1 MSQTNS
7 SVRSSIAE
15 RGFRRKSSGQMGA
28 PVEKPKN
35 TSSALARL
43 FGYFRQEMILVIILA
58 LAVSFSVIAGVL
70 APRFQSQA
78 IDHLVSRSFSEVS
91 GVLALMILLYALHG
105 AATLLQGYLSARLS
119 QRIIGRLRGD
129 LFHKIVNLPVSYLD
143 SRSHG
148 DIMSRM
154 TNDAE
159 NVSTV
164 ISQSLSSLFSGIL
177 TLIGTIIVMLSFNV
191 PLTLLTCSSVILSIW
206 LTKIIS
212 ELMHKYYVMRQ
223 TLLGQLNG
231 TVEEKITNTK
241 TVTAYNLQDAVIK
254 DFSKTSDEL
263 TKAGIIAE
271 IIAGSMGPLHN
282 MLNNVSFVIVAA
294 FGAWFALR
302 GFISIGV
309 ISAFVVYSKQFSRPI
324 NELAQLYGQIQ
335 TALAGAERI
344 FAVLD
349 EESENKDGDKNDP
362 VREGVIEFKNVN
374 FSYVPGKQVISDF
387 SLKVEAGKKIALV
400 GSTGSGKTTI
410 VNLLMR
416 FYDVDSGSILIDGTD
431 IRDVSTDALRDSIG
445 IVLQDTVLFTD
456 TVRANL
462 KYADPSI
469 SDEKMIEASALSNC
483 DSVVNALSDG
493 YDTVLT
499 LSGEEVAY
507 GSGVVGT
514 LAQPMEARAFIMM
527 LKERFGV
534 ASVRANELLQRPIQ
548 RVAICGGSGAFLLGD
563 ARQAGADAFVTG
575 EMGYHEFFGHE
586 QQLQICVIG
595 HYESEQFTTEIF
607 RDIISRECPGVPTF
621 IAETNTNPIVYI

>member
-35 TSSALARL
+35 TRSALARL
-43 FGYFRQEMILVIILA
+43 FGYFRQEMVLVIILA

-91 GVLALMILLYALHG
+91 GVLTLMILLYALHG

-349 EESENKDGDKNDP
+349 EESENKEGDKNDP

-431 IRDVSTDALRDSIG
+431 IRDVSTNALRDSIG

-483 DSVVNALSDG
+483 DNVVNALSDG

-499 LSGEEVAY
+499 LSGASLSQ
-507 GSGVVGT
+507 GQRQLITIG
-514 LAQPMEARAFIMM
+514 RAFLSFPRI
-527 LKERFGV
+527 LILDE
-534 ASVRANELLQRPIQ
+534 ATSSVDTRTEKHIQDAMFRLMENRTSLIIAHRLSTIRDADLIVVMDNGRITEMGTHEELLDLKGNYYRLYMTQF
-548 RVAICGGSGAFLLGD
+548 AG
-563 ARQAGADAFVTG
+563 QAT
-575 EMGYHEFFGHE
+575 
-586 QQLQICVIG
+586 
-595 HYESEQFTTEIF
+595 
-607 RDIISRECPGVPTF
+607 
-621 IAETNTNPIVYI
+621 

>member
-35 TSSALARL
+35 TRSALARL
-43 FGYFRQEMILVIILA
+43 FGYFRQEMVLVIILA

-78 IDHLVSRSFSEVS
+78 IDHLVSKSFSEVS
-91 GVLALMILLYALHG
+91 GVLTLMILLYALHG

-212 ELMHKYYVMRQ
+212 ELMHKYYVIRQ

-499 LSGEEVAY
+499 LSGASLSQ
-507 GSGVVGT
+507 GQRQLITIG
-514 LAQPMEARAFIMM
+514 RAFLSFPRI
-527 LKERFGV
+527 LILDE
-534 ASVRANELLQRPIQ
+534 ATSSVDTRTEKHIQDAMFRLMENRTSLIIAHRLSTIRDADLIVVMDNGRITEKGTHEELLDLKGNYYRLYMTQF
-548 RVAICGGSGAFLLGD
+548 AG
-563 ARQAGADAFVTG
+563 QAT
-575 EMGYHEFFGHE
+575 
-586 QQLQICVIG
+586 
-595 HYESEQFTTEIF
+595 
-607 RDIISRECPGVPTF
+607 
-621 IAETNTNPIVYI
+621 

>member
-15 RGFRRKSSGQMGA
+15 RGFRRKTSGQMGA

-35 TSSALARL
+35 TRSALARL
-43 FGYFRQEMILVIILA
+43 FGYFRQEMVLVIILA

-349 EESENKDGDKNDP
+349 EESENKDGNRNDP

-499 LSGEEVAY
+499 LSGASLSQ
-507 GSGVVGT
+507 GQRQLITIG
-514 LAQPMEARAFIMM
+514 RAFLSFPRI
-527 LKERFGV
+527 LILDE
-534 ASVRANELLQRPIQ
+534 ATSSVDTRTEKHIQDAMFRLMENRTSLIIAHRLSTIRDADLIVVMDNGRITEMGTHEELLDLKGNYYRLYMTQF
-548 RVAICGGSGAFLLGD
+548 AG
-563 ARQAGADAFVTG
+563 QAT
-575 EMGYHEFFGHE
+575 
-586 QQLQICVIG
+586 
-595 HYESEQFTTEIF
+595 
-607 RDIISRECPGVPTF
+607 
-621 IAETNTNPIVYI
+621 

>member
-15 RGFRRKSSGQMGA
+15 RGFRRKTSGQMGA

-35 TSSALARL
+35 TRSALARL

-91 GVLALMILLYALHG
+91 GVLTLMILLYALHG

-119 QRIIGRLRGD
+119 QRIIGRLRRD

-231 TVEEKITNTK
+231 TAEEKITNTK

-349 EESENKDGDKNDP
+349 EESENKEGDKNDP
-362 VREGVIEFKNVN
+362 VREGVIEFKKVN

-469 SDEKMIEASALSNC
+469 SDEKMIEAGALSNC

-499 LSGEEVAY
+499 LSGASLSQ
-507 GSGVVGT
+507 GQRQLITIG
-514 LAQPMEARAFIMM
+514 RAFLSFPRI
-527 LKERFGV
+527 LILDE
-534 ASVRANELLQRPIQ
+534 ATSSVDTRTEKHIQDAMFRLMENRTSLIIAHRLSTIRDADLIVVMDNGRITETGTHEELLDLKGNYYRLYMTQF
-548 RVAICGGSGAFLLGD
+548 AG
-563 ARQAGADAFVTG
+563 QAT
-575 EMGYHEFFGHE
+575 
-586 QQLQICVIG
+586 
-595 HYESEQFTTEIF
+595 
-607 RDIISRECPGVPTF
+607 
-621 IAETNTNPIVYI
+621 

>member
-35 TSSALARL
+35 TRSALARL
-43 FGYFRQEMILVIILA
+43 FGYFRQEMVLVIILA

-129 LFHKIVNLPVSYLD
+129 LFHKIVNFPVSYLD

-362 VREGVIEFKNVN
+362 VREGVIEVKNVN

-499 LSGEEVAY
+499 LSGASLSQ
-507 GSGVVGT
+507 GQRQLITIG
-514 LAQPMEARAFIMM
+514 RAFLSFPRI
-527 LKERFGV
+527 LILDE
-534 ASVRANELLQRPIQ
+534 ATSSVDTRTEKHIQDAMFRLMENRTSLIIAHRLSTIRDADLIVVMDNGRITEMGTHKELLDLKGNYYRLYMTQF
-548 RVAICGGSGAFLLGD
+548 AG
-563 ARQAGADAFVTG
+563 QAT
-575 EMGYHEFFGHE
+575 
-586 QQLQICVIG
+586 
-595 HYESEQFTTEIF
+595 
-607 RDIISRECPGVPTF
+607 
-621 IAETNTNPIVYI
+621 

>member
-35 TSSALARL
+35 TRSALARL
-43 FGYFRQEMILVIILA
+43 FGYFRQEMVLVIILA

-344 FAVLD
+344 FVVLD

-499 LSGEEVAY
+499 LSGASLSQ
-507 GSGVVGT
+507 GQRQLITIG
-514 LAQPMEARAFIMM
+514 RAFLSFPRI
-527 LKERFGV
+527 LILDE
-534 ASVRANELLQRPIQ
+534 ATSSVDTRTEKHIQDAMFRLMENRTSLIIAHRLSTIRDADLIVVMDNGRITEMGTHEELLDLKGNYYRLYMTQF
-548 RVAICGGSGAFLLGD
+548 AG
-563 ARQAGADAFVTG
+563 QAT
-575 EMGYHEFFGHE
+575 
-586 QQLQICVIG
+586 
-595 HYESEQFTTEIF
+595 
-607 RDIISRECPGVPTF
+607 
-621 IAETNTNPIVYI
+621 

>member
-15 RGFRRKSSGQMGA
+15 RGFRRKTSGQMGA

-35 TSSALARL
+35 TRSALARL

-91 GVLALMILLYALHG
+91 GVLTLMILLYALHG

-119 QRIIGRLRGD
+119 QRIIGRLRRD

-231 TVEEKITNTK
+231 TAEEKITNTK

-469 SDEKMIEASALSNC
+469 SDEKMIEAGALSNC

-499 LSGEEVAY
+499 LSGASLSQ
-507 GSGVVGT
+507 GQRQLITIG
-514 LAQPMEARAFIMM
+514 RAFLSFPRI
-527 LKERFGV
+527 LILDE
-534 ASVRANELLQRPIQ
+534 ATSSVDTRTEKHIQDAMFRLMENRTSLIIAHRLSTIRDADLIVVMDNGRITEMGTHKELLDLKGNYYRLYMTQF
-548 RVAICGGSGAFLLGD
+548 AG
-563 ARQAGADAFVTG
+563 QAT
-575 EMGYHEFFGHE
+575 
-586 QQLQICVIG
+586 
-595 HYESEQFTTEIF
+595 
-607 RDIISRECPGVPTF
+607 
-621 IAETNTNPIVYI
+621 

>member
-15 RGFRRKSSGQMGA
+15 RGFRRKTSGQMGA

-362 VREGVIEFKNVN
+362 VREGVIEFKKVN

-499 LSGEEVAY
+499 LSGASLSQ
-507 GSGVVGT
+507 GQRQLITIG
-514 LAQPMEARAFIMM
+514 RAFLSFPRI
-527 LKERFGV
+527 LILDE
-534 ASVRANELLQRPIQ
+534 ATSSVDTRTEKHIQDAMFRLMENRTSLIIAHRLSTIRDADLIVVMDNGRITEMGTHKELLDLKGNYYRLYMTQF
-548 RVAICGGSGAFLLGD
+548 AG
-563 ARQAGADAFVTG
+563 QAT
-575 EMGYHEFFGHE
+575 
-586 QQLQICVIG
+586 
-595 HYESEQFTTEIF
+595 
-607 RDIISRECPGVPTF
+607 
-621 IAETNTNPIVYI
+621 

>member
-35 TSSALARL
+35 TRSALARL
-43 FGYFRQEMILVIILA
+43 FGYFRQEMVLVIILA

-231 TVEEKITNTK
+231 TAEEKITNTK
-241 TVTAYNLQDAVIK
+241 KVTAYNLQDAVIK

-499 LSGEEVAY
+499 LSGASLSQ
-507 GSGVVGT
+507 GQRQLITIG
-514 LAQPMEARAFIMM
+514 RAFLSFPRI
-527 LKERFGV
+527 LILDE
-534 ASVRANELLQRPIQ
+534 ATSSVDTRTEKHIQDAMFRLMENRTSLIIAHRLSTIRDADLIVVMDNGRITEMGTHEELLDLKGNYYRLYMTQF
-548 RVAICGGSGAFLLGD
+548 AG
-563 ARQAGADAFVTG
+563 QAT
-575 EMGYHEFFGHE
+575 
-586 QQLQICVIG
+586 
-595 HYESEQFTTEIF
+595 
-607 RDIISRECPGVPTF
+607 
-621 IAETNTNPIVYI
+621 

>member
-35 TSSALARL
+35 TRSALARL
-43 FGYFRQEMILVIILA
+43 FGYFRQEMVLVIILA

-469 SDEKMIEASALSNC
+469 SDEKMIEAGALSNC

-499 LSGEEVAY
+499 LSGASLSQ
-507 GSGVVGT
+507 GQRQLITIG
-514 LAQPMEARAFIMM
+514 RAFLSFPRI
-527 LKERFGV
+527 LILDE
-534 ASVRANELLQRPIQ
+534 ATSSVDTRTEKHIQDAMFRLMENRTSLIIAHRLSTIRDADLIVVMDNGRITEMGTHKELLDLKGNYYRLYMTQF
-548 RVAICGGSGAFLLGD
+548 AG
-563 ARQAGADAFVTG
+563 QAT
-575 EMGYHEFFGHE
+575 
-586 QQLQICVIG
+586 
-595 HYESEQFTTEIF
+595 
-607 RDIISRECPGVPTF
+607 
-621 IAETNTNPIVYI
+621 

>member
-15 RGFRRKSSGQMGA
+15 RGFRRKTSGQMGA

-35 TSSALARL
+35 TRSALARL
-43 FGYFRQEMILVIILA
+43 FGYFRQEMVLVIILA

-91 GVLALMILLYALHG
+91 GVLTLMILLYALHG

-499 LSGEEVAY
+499 LSGASLSQ
-507 GSGVVGT
+507 GQRQLITIG
-514 LAQPMEARAFIMM
+514 RAFLSFPRI
-527 LKERFGV
+527 LILDE
-534 ASVRANELLQRPIQ
+534 ATSSVDTRTEKHIQDAMFRLMENRTSLIIAHRLSTIRDADLIVVMDNGRITETGTHEELLDLKGNYYRLYMTQF
-548 RVAICGGSGAFLLGD
+548 AG
-563 ARQAGADAFVTG
+563 QAT
-575 EMGYHEFFGHE
+575 
-586 QQLQICVIG
+586 
-595 HYESEQFTTEIF
+595 
-607 RDIISRECPGVPTF
+607 
-621 IAETNTNPIVYI
+621 

>member
-15 RGFRRKSSGQMGA
+15 RGFRRKTSGQMGA

-35 TSSALARL
+35 TRSALARL

-78 IDHLVSRSFSEVS
+78 IDHLVSKSFSEVS
-91 GVLALMILLYALHG
+91 GVLTLMILLYALHG

-349 EESENKDGDKNDP
+349 EESENKEGDKNDP

-499 LSGEEVAY
+499 LSGASLSQ
-507 GSGVVGT
+507 GQRQLITIG
-514 LAQPMEARAFIMM
+514 RAFLSFPRI
-527 LKERFGV
+527 LILDE
-534 ASVRANELLQRPIQ
+534 ATSSVDTRTEKHIQDAMFRLMENRTSLIIAHRLSTIRDADLIVVMDNGRITEMGTHEELLDLKGNYYRLYMTQF
-548 RVAICGGSGAFLLGD
+548 AG
-563 ARQAGADAFVTG
+563 QAT
-575 EMGYHEFFGHE
+575 
-586 QQLQICVIG
+586 
-595 HYESEQFTTEIF
+595 
-607 RDIISRECPGVPTF
+607 
-621 IAETNTNPIVYI
+621 

>member
-35 TSSALARL
+35 TRSALARL
-43 FGYFRQEMILVIILA
+43 FGYFRQEMVLVIILA

-78 IDHLVSRSFSEVS
+78 IDHLVSKSFSEVS

-469 SDEKMIEASALSNC
+469 SDEKMIEAGALSNC

-499 LSGEEVAY
+499 LSGASLSQ
-507 GSGVVGT
+507 GQRQLITIG
-514 LAQPMEARAFIMM
+514 RAFLSFPRI
-527 LKERFGV
+527 LILDE
-534 ASVRANELLQRPIQ
+534 ATSSVDTRTEKHIQDAMFRLMENRTSLIIAHRLSTIRDADLIVVMDNGRITEMGTHEELLDLKGNYYRLYMTQF
-548 RVAICGGSGAFLLGD
+548 AG
-563 ARQAGADAFVTG
+563 QAT
-575 EMGYHEFFGHE
+575 
-586 QQLQICVIG
+586 
-595 HYESEQFTTEIF
+595 
-607 RDIISRECPGVPTF
+607 
-621 IAETNTNPIVYI
+621 

>member
-35 TSSALARL
+35 TRSALARL
-43 FGYFRQEMILVIILA
+43 FGYFRQEMVLVIILA

-374 FSYVPGKQVISDF
+374 FSYVPRKQVISDF

-499 LSGEEVAY
+499 LSGASLSQ
-507 GSGVVGT
+507 GQRQLITIG
-514 LAQPMEARAFIMM
+514 RAFLSFPRI
-527 LKERFGV
+527 LILDE
-534 ASVRANELLQRPIQ
+534 ATSSVDTRTETHSQDAMFRLMENRTSLIIAHRLSTIRDADLIVVMDNGRITEMGTHEELLDLKGNYYRLYMTQF
-548 RVAICGGSGAFLLGD
+548 AG
-563 ARQAGADAFVTG
+563 QAT
-575 EMGYHEFFGHE
+575 
-586 QQLQICVIG
+586 
-595 HYESEQFTTEIF
+595 
-607 RDIISRECPGVPTF
+607 
-621 IAETNTNPIVYI
+621 

>member
-15 RGFRRKSSGQMGA
+15 RGFRRKTSGQMGA

-35 TSSALARL
+35 TRSALARL
-43 FGYFRQEMILVIILA
+43 FGYFRQEMVLVIILA

-362 VREGVIEFKNVN
+362 VREGVIEFKKVN

-499 LSGEEVAY
+499 LSGASLSQ
-507 GSGVVGT
+507 GQRQLITIG
-514 LAQPMEARAFIMM
+514 RAFLSFPRI
-527 LKERFGV
+527 LILDE
-534 ASVRANELLQRPIQ
+534 ATSSVDTRTEKHIQDAMFRLMENRTSLIIAHRLSTIRDADLIVVMDNGRITEMGTHKELLDLKGNYYRLYMTQF
-548 RVAICGGSGAFLLGD
+548 AG
-563 ARQAGADAFVTG
+563 QAT
-575 EMGYHEFFGHE
+575 
-586 QQLQICVIG
+586 
-595 HYESEQFTTEIF
+595 
-607 RDIISRECPGVPTF
+607 
-621 IAETNTNPIVYI
+621 

>member
-35 TSSALARL
+35 TRSALARL
-43 FGYFRQEMILVIILA
+43 FGYFRQEMVLVIILA

-212 ELMHKYYVMRQ
+212 ELMHKYYVIRQ

-499 LSGEEVAY
+499 LSGASLSQ
-507 GSGVVGT
+507 GQRQLITIG
-514 LAQPMEARAFIMM
+514 RAFLSFPRI
-527 LKERFGV
+527 LILDE
-534 ASVRANELLQRPIQ
+534 ATSSVDTRTEKHIQDAMFRLMENRTSLIIAHRLSTIRDADLIVVMDNGRITEMGTHEELLDLKGNYYRLYMTQF
-548 RVAICGGSGAFLLGD
+548 AG
-563 ARQAGADAFVTG
+563 QAT
-575 EMGYHEFFGHE
+575 
-586 QQLQICVIG
+586 
-595 HYESEQFTTEIF
+595 
-607 RDIISRECPGVPTF
+607 
-621 IAETNTNPIVYI
+621 

>member
-15 RGFRRKSSGQMGA
+15 RGFRRKTSGQMGA

-35 TSSALARL
+35 TRSALARL
-43 FGYFRQEMILVIILA
+43 FGYFRQEMVLVIILA

-119 QRIIGRLRGD
+119 QRIIGRLRRD

-241 TVTAYNLQDAVIK
+241 TVTAYNLQDSVIK

-349 EESENKDGDKNDP
+349 EESENKEGDKNDP

-499 LSGEEVAY
+499 LSGASLSQ
-507 GSGVVGT
+507 GQRQLITIG
-514 LAQPMEARAFIMM
+514 RAFLSFPRI
-527 LKERFGV
+527 LILDE
-534 ASVRANELLQRPIQ
+534 ATSSVDTRTEKHIQDAMFRLMENRTSLIIAHRLSTIRDADLIVVMDNGRITEMGTHEELLDLKGNYYRLYMTQ
-548 RVAICGGSGAFLLGD
+548 F
-563 ARQAGADAFVTG
+563 AGQST
-575 EMGYHEFFGHE
+575 
-586 QQLQICVIG
+586 
-595 HYESEQFTTEIF
+595 
-607 RDIISRECPGVPTF
+607 
-621 IAETNTNPIVYI
+621 

>member
-15 RGFRRKSSGQMGA
+15 RGFRRKTSGQMGA

-35 TSSALARL
+35 TRSALARL

-78 IDHLVSRSFSEVS
+78 IDHLVSKSFSEVS

-119 QRIIGRLRGD
+119 QRIIGRLRRD

-254 DFSKTSDEL
+254 DYSKTSDEL

-499 LSGEEVAY
+499 LSGASLSQ
-507 GSGVVGT
+507 GQRQLITIG
-514 LAQPMEARAFIMM
+514 RAFLSFPRI
-527 LKERFGV
+527 LILDE
-534 ASVRANELLQRPIQ
+534 ATSSVDTRTEKHIQDAMFRLMENRTSLIIAHRLSTIRDADLIVVMDNGRITETGTHKELLDLKGNYYRLYMTQF
-548 RVAICGGSGAFLLGD
+548 AG
-563 ARQAGADAFVTG
+563 QAT
-575 EMGYHEFFGHE
+575 
-586 QQLQICVIG
+586 
-595 HYESEQFTTEIF
+595 
-607 RDIISRECPGVPTF
+607 
-621 IAETNTNPIVYI
+621 

>member
-35 TSSALARL
+35 TRSALARL
-43 FGYFRQEMILVIILA
+43 FGYFRQEMVLVIILA

-78 IDHLVSRSFSEVS
+78 IDHLVSKSFSEVS

-349 EESENKDGDKNDP
+349 EESENKEGDKNDP
-362 VREGVIEFKNVN
+362 VREGVIEFKKVN

-499 LSGEEVAY
+499 LSGASLSQ
-507 GSGVVGT
+507 GQRQLITIG
-514 LAQPMEARAFIMM
+514 RAFLSFPRI
-527 LKERFGV
+527 LILDE
-534 ASVRANELLQRPIQ
+534 ATSSVDTRTEKHIQDAMFRLMENRTSLIIAHRLSTIRDADLIVVMDNGRITEMGTHEELLDLKGNYYRLYMTQF
-548 RVAICGGSGAFLLGD
+548 AG
-563 ARQAGADAFVTG
+563 QAT
-575 EMGYHEFFGHE
+575 
-586 QQLQICVIG
+586 
-595 HYESEQFTTEIF
+595 
-607 RDIISRECPGVPTF
+607 
-621 IAETNTNPIVYI
+621 

>member
-35 TSSALARL
+35 TRSALARL
-43 FGYFRQEMILVIILA
+43 FGYFRQEMVLVIILA

-499 LSGEEVAY
+499 LSGASLSQ
-507 GSGVVGT
+507 GQRQLITIG
-514 LAQPMEARAFIMM
+514 RAFLSFPRI
-527 LKERFGV
+527 LILDE
-534 ASVRANELLQRPIQ
+534 ATSSVDTRTEKHIQDAMFRLMENRTSLIIAHRLSTIRDADLIVVMDNGRITEMGTHEELLDLKGNYYRLYMTQF
-548 RVAICGGSGAFLLGD
+548 AG
-563 ARQAGADAFVTG
+563 QAT
-575 EMGYHEFFGHE
+575 
-586 QQLQICVIG
+586 
-595 HYESEQFTTEIF
+595 
-607 RDIISRECPGVPTF
+607 
-621 IAETNTNPIVYI
+621 

>member
-35 TSSALARL
+35 TRSALARL
-43 FGYFRQEMILVIILA
+43 FGYFRQEMVLVIILA

-349 EESENKDGDKNDP
+349 EESENKDGDRNDP

-469 SDEKMIEASALSNC
+469 SDEKMIEAGALSNC

-499 LSGEEVAY
+499 LSGASLSQ
-507 GSGVVGT
+507 GQRQLITIG
-514 LAQPMEARAFIMM
+514 RAFLSFPRI
-527 LKERFGV
+527 LILDE
-534 ASVRANELLQRPIQ
+534 ATSSVDTRTEKHIQDAMFRLMENRTSLIIAHRLSTIRDADLIVVMDNGRITEKGTHEELLDLKGNYYRLYMTQF
-548 RVAICGGSGAFLLGD
+548 AG
-563 ARQAGADAFVTG
+563 QAT
-575 EMGYHEFFGHE
+575 
-586 QQLQICVIG
+586 
-595 HYESEQFTTEIF
+595 
-607 RDIISRECPGVPTF
+607 
-621 IAETNTNPIVYI
+621 

>member
-35 TSSALARL
+35 TRSALARL
-43 FGYFRQEMILVIILA
+43 FGYFRQEMVLVIILA

-469 SDEKMIEASALSNC
+469 TDEKMIEASALSNC

-499 LSGEEVAY
+499 LSGASLSQ
-507 GSGVVGT
+507 GQRQLITIG
-514 LAQPMEARAFIMM
+514 RAFLSFPRI
-527 LKERFGV
+527 LILDE
-534 ASVRANELLQRPIQ
+534 ATSSVDTRTEKHIQDAMFRLMENRTSLIIAHRLSTIRDADLIVVMDNGRITEKGTHEELLDLKGNYYRLYMTQF
-548 RVAICGGSGAFLLGD
+548 AG
-563 ARQAGADAFVTG
+563 QAT
-575 EMGYHEFFGHE
+575 
-586 QQLQICVIG
+586 
-595 HYESEQFTTEIF
+595 
-607 RDIISRECPGVPTF
+607 
-621 IAETNTNPIVYI
+621 

>member
-15 RGFRRKSSGQMGA
+15 RGFRRKTSGQMGA

-35 TSSALARL
+35 TRSALARL
-43 FGYFRQEMILVIILA
+43 FGYFRQEMVLVIILA

-349 EESENKDGDKNDP
+349 EESENKEGDKNDP
-362 VREGVIEFKNVN
+362 VREGVIEFKKVN

-499 LSGEEVAY
+499 LSGASLSQ
-507 GSGVVGT
+507 GQRQLITIG
-514 LAQPMEARAFIMM
+514 RAFLSFPRI
-527 LKERFGV
+527 LILDE
-534 ASVRANELLQRPIQ
+534 ATSSVDTRTEKHIQDAMFRLMENRTSLIIAHRLSTIRDADLIVVMDNGRITEMGTHEELLDLKGNYYRLYMTQF
-548 RVAICGGSGAFLLGD
+548 AG
-563 ARQAGADAFVTG
+563 QAT
-575 EMGYHEFFGHE
+575 
-586 QQLQICVIG
+586 
-595 HYESEQFTTEIF
+595 
-607 RDIISRECPGVPTF
+607 
-621 IAETNTNPIVYI
+621 

>member
-15 RGFRRKSSGQMGA
+15 RGFRRKTSGQMGA

-35 TSSALARL
+35 TRSALARL

-91 GVLALMILLYALHG
+91 GVLILIILLYALHG

-119 QRIIGRLRGD
+119 QRIIGRLRRD

-349 EESENKDGDKNDP
+349 EESENKEGDKNDP
-362 VREGVIEFKNVN
+362 VREGVIEFKKVN

-499 LSGEEVAY
+499 LSGASLSQ
-507 GSGVVGT
+507 GQRQLITIG
-514 LAQPMEARAFIMM
+514 RAFLSFPRI
-527 LKERFGV
+527 LILDE
-534 ASVRANELLQRPIQ
+534 ATSSVDTRTEKHIQDAMFRLMENRTSLIIAHRLSTIRDADLIVVMDNGRITEMGTHEELLDLKGNYYRLYMTQF
-548 RVAICGGSGAFLLGD
+548 AG
-563 ARQAGADAFVTG
+563 QAT
-575 EMGYHEFFGHE
+575 
-586 QQLQICVIG
+586 
-595 HYESEQFTTEIF
+595 
-607 RDIISRECPGVPTF
+607 
-621 IAETNTNPIVYI
+621 

>member
-15 RGFRRKSSGQMGA
+15 RGFRRKTSGQMGA

-35 TSSALARL
+35 TRSALARL
-43 FGYFRQEMILVIILA
+43 FGYFRQEMVLVIILA

-223 TLLGQLNG
+223 ILLGQLNG

-241 TVTAYNLQDAVIK
+241 TVTAYNLQDSVIK

-349 EESENKDGDKNDP
+349 EESENKEGDKNDP

-469 SDEKMIEASALSNC
+469 SDEKMIEAGALSNC

-499 LSGEEVAY
+499 LSGASLSQ
-507 GSGVVGT
+507 GQRQLITIG
-514 LAQPMEARAFIMM
+514 RAFLSFPRI
-527 LKERFGV
+527 LILDE
-534 ASVRANELLQRPIQ
+534 ATSSVDTRTEKHIQDAMFRLMENRTSLIIAHRLSTIRDADLIVVMDNGRITEMGTHEELLDLKGNYYRLYMTQF
-548 RVAICGGSGAFLLGD
+548 AG
-563 ARQAGADAFVTG
+563 QAT
-575 EMGYHEFFGHE
+575 
-586 QQLQICVIG
+586 
-595 HYESEQFTTEIF
+595 
-607 RDIISRECPGVPTF
+607 
-621 IAETNTNPIVYI
+621 

>member
-35 TSSALARL
+35 TRSALARL
-43 FGYFRQEMILVIILA
+43 FGYFRQEMVLVIILA

-263 TKAGIIAE
+263 TSLLRPLE
-271 IIAGSMGPLHN
+271 HGSR
-282 MLNNVSFVIVAA
+282 S
-294 FGAWFALR
+294 
-302 GFISIGV
+302 
-309 ISAFVVYSKQFSRPI
+309 
-324 NELAQLYGQIQ
+324 
-335 TALAGAERI
+335 
-344 FAVLD
+344 
-349 EESENKDGDKNDP
+349 
-362 VREGVIEFKNVN
+362 
-374 FSYVPGKQVISDF
+374 
-387 SLKVEAGKKIALV
+387 
-400 GSTGSGKTTI
+400 
-410 VNLLMR
+410 
-416 FYDVDSGSILIDGTD
+416 
-431 IRDVSTDALRDSIG
+431 
-445 IVLQDTVLFTD
+445 
-456 TVRANL
+456 
-462 KYADPSI
+462 
-469 SDEKMIEASALSNC
+469 
-483 DSVVNALSDG
+483 
-493 YDTVLT
+493 
-499 LSGEEVAY
+499 
-507 GSGVVGT
+507 
-514 LAQPMEARAFIMM
+514 
-527 LKERFGV
+527 
-534 ASVRANELLQRPIQ
+534 
-548 RVAICGGSGAFLLGD
+548 GGSFPS
-563 ARQAGADAFVTG
+563 V
-575 EMGYHEFFGHE
+575 
-586 QQLQICVIG
+586 
-595 HYESEQFTTEIF
+595 
-607 RDIISRECPGVPTF
+607 
-621 IAETNTNPIVYI
+621 

>member
-35 TSSALARL
+35 TRSALARL
-43 FGYFRQEMILVIILA
+43 FGYFRHEMVLVIILA

-119 QRIIGRLRGD
+119 QRIIGRLRRD

-349 EESENKDGDKNDP
+349 EESENKEGDKNDP
-362 VREGVIEFKNVN
+362 VREGVIEFKKVN

-499 LSGEEVAY
+499 LSGASLSQ
-507 GSGVVGT
+507 GQRQLITIG
-514 LAQPMEARAFIMM
+514 RAFLSFPRI
-527 LKERFGV
+527 LILDE
-534 ASVRANELLQRPIQ
+534 ATSSVDTRTEKHIQDAMFRLMENRTSLIIAHRLSTIRDADLIVVMDNGRITEMGTHEELLDLKGNYYRLYMTQF
-548 RVAICGGSGAFLLGD
+548 AG
-563 ARQAGADAFVTG
+563 QAT
-575 EMGYHEFFGHE
+575 
-586 QQLQICVIG
+586 
-595 HYESEQFTTEIF
+595 
-607 RDIISRECPGVPTF
+607 
-621 IAETNTNPIVYI
+621 

>member
-35 TSSALARL
+35 TRSALARL
-43 FGYFRQEMILVIILA
+43 FGYFRQEMVLVIILA

-78 IDHLVSRSFSEVS
+78 IDHLVSKSFSEVS

-374 FSYVPGKQVISDF
+374 FSYVSGKQVISDF

-499 LSGEEVAY
+499 LSGASLSQ
-507 GSGVVGT
+507 GQRQLITIG
-514 LAQPMEARAFIMM
+514 RAFLSFPRI
-527 LKERFGV
+527 LILDE
-534 ASVRANELLQRPIQ
+534 ATSSVDTRTEKHIQDAMFRLMENRTSLIIAHRLSTIRDADLIVVMDNGRITEMGTHEELLDLKGNYYRLYMTQF
-548 RVAICGGSGAFLLGD
+548 AG
-563 ARQAGADAFVTG
+563 QAT
-575 EMGYHEFFGHE
+575 
-586 QQLQICVIG
+586 
-595 HYESEQFTTEIF
+595 
-607 RDIISRECPGVPTF
+607 
-621 IAETNTNPIVYI
+621 